1 MEVCVQPE
9 TTIEVTIE
17 YLITKGEFNNPE
29 EFSIFIEKEAK
40 RKRIGYLEALLEYCD
55 NKDIEPA
62 SVAKSIT
69 SSLKQKIQAEAE
81 DLNLLK
87 TKSPK
92 LP

>member
-1 MEVCVQPE
+1 MEAE

-17 YLITKGEFNNPE
+17 YLLTKGEFNNPD
-29 EFSIFIEKEAK
+29 EFSIFIEREAK
-40 RKRIGYLEALLEYCD
+40 RKRIGCLETLLEYCE

-62 SVAKSIT
+62 SLAKSIT

-87 TKSPK
+87 TKSLK

>member
-1 MEVCVQPE
+1 MSEEPVV
-9 TTIEVTIE
+9 EVTIE

-29 EFSIFIEKEAK
+29 EFSIFIEREAK
-40 RKRIGYLEALLEYCD
+40 RKRIGYLETLLEYCE
-55 NKDIEPA
+55 NKDIDPS
-62 SVAKSIT
+62 SVGKSIT
-69 SSLKQKIQAEAE
+69 TSLKQKIQAEAE